1 MIYITHTYSQII
13 FYNMHRIVY
22 TPFIPIVCW
31 KHFCFSHFTSS
42 RSVMNYINH
51 VNIFNSIIYYHIFN
65 FKMSIFEKKVKWFAS
80 LDITVSHLQFL
91 PQNSCHYQMF
101 NSFHLP
107 CSLLMLKLMLEFKLL
122 LLTVNLPT
130 LIWLVNSV
138 ILTFM
143 STIKPLKQASLKI
156 WLLNI
161 FVILRNRVLSNGV
174 KQSVIRE

>member
-1 MIYITHTYSQII
+1 MIYITHPYSQII

-22 TPFIPIVCW
+22 TPFIPLVCW
-31 KHFCFSHFTSS
+31 KHFLFFTFYLITFSYELHKSCKW
-42 RSVMNYINH
+42 
-51 VNIFNSIIYYHIFN
+51 YHIFN
-65 FKMSIFEKKVKWFAS
+65 SKCQYLRKKVKWFAS

-130 LIWLVNSV
+130 LTWLVNSV

-143 STIKPLKQASLKI
+143 STIKPLKQASLKM

-174 KQSVIRE
+174 KQSVIRESKFVNI